1 MPPPSLRV
9 WGRSPFHIVGRACN
23 ARKGSPTI
31 LTVGDTAC
39 SLNHMRVPPGLLLG
53 AALGACGGSGTH
65 PQQVASVPPE
75 LGKLVTQEQIA
86 ASGARTAWDA
96 LRFTVPTIQLRETR
110 GGAARIQRRGRTSI
124 YLDDQVRVIVDN
136 LRVTDLQM
144 LQQIAAAD
152 IFTIQVLNAMDATTY
167 FGGSS
172 ASGVVIITTRA
183 K

>member
-1 MPPPSLRV
+1 VKHLSE
-9 WGRSPFHIVGRACN
+9 
-23 ARKGSPTI
+23 ARKGSPTV
-31 LTVGDTAC
+31 LTVPHAAS
-39 SLNHMRVPPGLLLG
+39 SLIPMRVALRLLLG
-53 AALGACGGSGTH
+53 TTLAAACGGSGTH
-65 PQQVASVPPE
+65 PQRAASVPPE
-75 LGKLVTQEQIA
+75 LGKVVTQDQIA

-96 LRFTVPTIQLRETR
+96 LRFTVPSIQLRETR
-110 GGAARIQRRGRTSI
+110 GTAARIQRRGRSSI

-136 LRVTDLQM
+136 VRVADLQM